1 MATALYRRYRPES
14 FAEMIGQDHVTAPLS
29 AALRNGK
36 IGHAYLFSGPRGCG
50 KTTSARVLARCL
62 NCVNG
67 PTDTPC
73 GQCPSCVELGRD
85 GGGSIDVVEI
95 DAASHGGVDD
105 ARDLRERATFAP
117 ARDRYKIFIID
128 EAHMV
133 TPQGFNALLKI
144 VEEPPEYL
152 KFIFA
157 TTEPEKVLG
166 TIRSRTHHYPFR
178 LIAPAALMDY
188 VQQLC
193 DSEGV
198 TVESGV
204 LPLLIR
210 AGGGSARDTLSILDQ
225 LIAGS
230 EGTTVTLARATALL
244 GYTSSEMIDGVV
256 DALAAGDAA
265 AMFHAIESVIQTGQ
279 DPRRFVED
287 LLQRLRDLIV
297 IGATTVSGASGVFR
311 GVSDA
316 QLEAMYRQ
324 AVKFSPAVLS
334 RVADTVSSGLDSLSG
349 ATAPRIQL
357 ELLFARAI
365 NVTQQAAAGGVG
377 GSDSPALSA
386 GTAVKTGIAAM
397 REARQQ
403 AAPANPQTGA
413 QPVGGPGAQPGQY
426 GGQPQPQPQPQPPTQ
441 QAAPQAPA
449 SQAPAPQATQQAE
462 PQSPTP
468 QAAPQSSVPP
478 QSVPDAGNL
487 SVADTLANARQFLQQ
502 GAPSQQGAAGQQ
514 TTQAPAVEQPAAAPG
529 SEQSAA
535 APSAGQP
542 APAAQPGEP
551 VQRSAPELRSEL
563 QQAMDKISSAPP
575 STDFLNQSAQQRPAP
590 QAAGQQSP
598 GQQGATP
605 DPQQATQQPAPQTP
619 PQATQQAPQSVNQ
632 AGQPAPNP
640 QAGGAVGAVGGSVA
654 EAPAP
659 EIDEEDFE
667 QLKEIWQEIV
677 TELQHKDQNAAAAA
691 AAVTLCDFRNNQLHI
706 GVSSAEQLNAFKN
719 FAAAP
724 VRAEI
729 ADAIGVT
736 VGFKPVKLD
745 ATGRPQNSPAAAGQQ
760 PNGHQGGGREAQRA
774 TPPKRDTADSESE
787 EPHQAAAEVTKPA
800 GEADPL
806 AQKLAGIAN
815 LQNPQATSTVTAPA
829 APASPAAPEPP
840 AAADTSATQV
850 APAAPTTSAVAPV
863 TPATPPTAAATPGA
877 QAAPAGQ
884 GRNGGILNSVRAAVA
899 EAKEKRQQ
907 GTPLTPEID
916 EFQASRYGEAVIR
929 EILNPIFVE
938 ERQSE
943 KAAELSGSAPKKPA
957 G

>member
-1 MATALYRRYRPES
+1 MFSMATALYRRYRPES

-386 GTAVKTGIAAM
+386 GTAVKTGIAAV

-413 QPVGGPGAQPGQY
+413 QP
-426 GGQPQPQPQPQPPTQ
+426 Q
-441 QAAPQAPA
+441 QRAVAPQAPA
-449 SQAPAPQATQQAE
+449 SQAPAPQATQQAA
-462 PQSPTP
+462 PQAPTP
-468 QAAPQSSVPP
+468 QAAPQQSAPPQQAAPQPSVPP
-478 QSVPDAGNL
+478 QSVPVAGNL

-502 GAPSQQGAAGQQ
+502 GAAGQQ
-514 TTQAPAVEQPAAAPG
+514 TPPAPSAEQPAAAPG

-535 APSAGQP
+535 VPSARQP

-575 STDFLNQSAQQRPAP
+575 STDFLNQSAQQRPDP

-640 QAGGAVGAVGGSVA
+640 QADGAVGAVGGSVA

-677 TELQHKDQNAAAAA
+677 AELQHKDQNAAAAA

-760 PNGHQGGGREAQRA
+760 PNGHQGGGRETQAA

-829 APASPAAPEPP
+829 APGSPAAPESP
-840 AAADTSATQV
+840 AAAATSATQVAQAAPATQV
-850 APAAPTTSAVAPV
+850 APAAQTTSGTAPSS
-863 TPATPPTAAATPGA
+863 PATPPTAATPGA

>member
-85 GGGSIDVVEI
+85 GGGAIDVVEI

-297 IGATTVSGASGVFR
+297 IRATTVSGASGVFR

-324 AVKFSPAVLS
+324 AVKFSSAVLS

-386 GTAVKTGIAAM
+386 GTAVKTGIAAV

-403 AAPANPQTGA
+403 AAPANSQAGA
-413 QPVGGPGAQPGQY
+413 QPRQRAV
-426 GGQPQPQPQPQPPTQ
+426 
-441 QAAPQAPA
+441 APQAPA
-449 SQAPAPQATQQAE
+449 SQAPAPQATQQAA
-462 PQSPTP
+462 PQAPTPQAPTPQAPTP

-478 QSVPDAGNL
+478 QSVPVAGNL

-502 GAPSQQGAAGQQ
+502 GAAGQQ
-514 TTQAPAVEQPAAAPG
+514 TPPAPSAEQPAAAPG

-542 APAAQPGEP
+542 APPAQPGEP

-619 PQATQQAPQSVNQ
+619 PQAPQQAPQSVNQ

-745 ATGRPQNSPAAAGQQ
+745 ATGRPQNSPAAAGLQ
-760 PNGHQGGGREAQRA
+760 PNGHQGGGRETQAA

-787 EPHQAAAEVTKPA
+787 EPHQASAEATKPA

-806 AQKLAGIAN
+806 AQKLAGIASM
-815 LQNPQATSTVTAPA
+815 QSAVEASAAQAASAASPATA
-829 APASPAAPEPP
+829 APATPAGTAVP
-840 AAADTSATQV
+840 ATSAA
-850 APAAPTTSAVAPV
+850 APAAPTASAVAPV

>member
-324 AVKFSPAVLS
+324 AVKFSSAVLS

-386 GTAVKTGIAAM
+386 GTAVKTGIAAV

-403 AAPANPQTGA
+403 AAPANSQAGA
-413 QPVGGPGAQPGQY
+413 QPRQRAV
-426 GGQPQPQPQPQPPTQ
+426 
-441 QAAPQAPA
+441 APQAPA
-449 SQAPAPQATQQAE
+449 SQAPAPQATQQAA
-462 PQSPTP
+462 PQAPTPQAPTP

-478 QSVPDAGNL
+478 QSVPVAGNL

-502 GAPSQQGAAGQQ
+502 GAAGQQ
-514 TTQAPAVEQPAAAPG
+514 TPPAPSAEQPAAAPG

-542 APAAQPGEP
+542 APPAQPGEP

-760 PNGHQGGGREAQRA
+760 PNGHQGGGRETQAA

-787 EPHQAAAEVTKPA
+787 EPHQASAEATKPA

-806 AQKLAGIAN
+806 AQKLAGIASM
-815 LQNPQATSTVTAPA
+815 QSAVEASAAQAASAASPATA
-829 APASPAAPEPP
+829 APATPAGTAVP
-840 AAADTSATQV
+840 ATSAA
-850 APAAPTTSAVAPV
+850 APAAPTASAVAPV